1 LWLIRFVP
9 EEPALSDEETTDED
23 PLVEVAAED
32 ISSGDE
38 EVEDEFAEEDDE
50 ADDFSLDDLG
60 AAYARAMVQSGMLP
74 AAEESEEDA
83 EAGEEEEEDEQQEA
97 VVDEDD
103 AGGISPLS
111 IVEAALFVGHPENKA
126 LSASQIAATM
136 RGVSAGEVEEIVEQL
151 NQVYAQDGNAFRIH
165 SRDGGFV
172 FGLSEEMRSVRSAFY
187 GKIRETRL
195 NQASIDVLALVAYQ
209 PGITAN
215 VISEQRGKDS
225 GPVVNQMVRRELLE
239 VRREPNAEGKM
250 VPTFYPTARLL
261 NLLGLSTL
269 DDLPHV
275 DENDISSQEY

>member
-1 LWLIRFVP
+1 M
-9 EEPALSDEETTDED
+9 SDEEVTDED
-23 PLVEVAAED
+23 PSEEVAAAD
-32 ISSGDE
+32 IFSGDE
-38 EVEDEFAEEDDE
+38 EVEDEFADDDDE
-50 ADDFSLDDLG
+50 ADGFSLDDLG

-83 EAGEEEEEDEQQEA
+83 EAGEYEEGDDEQQEV

-103 AGGISPLS
+103 EGGISPLS
-111 IVEAALFVGHPENKA
+111 IVEAALFVGHPENKP
-126 LSASQIAATM
+126 LSAAQIAATM
-136 RGVSAGEVEEIVEQL
+136 RGVSAGEVEEIVQQL
-151 NQVYAQDGNAFRIH
+151 NQVYEQDGNAFRIH
-165 SRDGGFV
+165 SRDGGFI

-195 NQASIDVLALVAYQ
+195 NEASIDVLALVAYQ
-209 PGITAN
+209 PGITASL
-215 VISEQRGKDS
+215 ISEQRGKDS
-225 GPVVNQMVRRELLE
+225 GPIVNQMVRRELLE